1 MFVTP
6 CTYEVKELASNM
18 PKITSTC
25 TYEVKELA
33 SNMPKITSSCVMEAR
48 RLNTQLAIIIGKL
61 GGLKSKWKEEG
72 NVWKQNMI
80 NMEM

>member
-6 CTYEVKELASNM
+6 
-18 PKITSTC
+18 C

-72 NVWKQNMI
+72 NV
-80 NMEM
+80 